1 MGCCGEKRVAARKRA
16 ATLPARVPAP
26 QPPARK
32 SANDDEQIRLEPR
45 EKTTLYARGAAT
57 GRAYVFIHAA
67 PEPLV
72 DPADVPALLASGL
85 FRVSD

>member
-1 MGCCGEKRVAARKRA
+1 MGCCGEKRVAARERA
-16 ATLPARVPAP
+16 ATSPERVPPP
-26 QPPARK
+26 QPQARK
-32 SANDDEQIRLEPR
+32 PANDDEQIRLEPR
-45 EKTTLYARGAAT
+45 EKTTLYARGAGT
-57 GRAYVFIHAA
+57 GRAYVFTDAA